1 MLDSNQR
8 PFRCQRKALPTELT
22 TPLKGVIFFLQ
33 TYVIILLLNLLVIK
47 VVQLKKNYF
56 KII

>member
-22 TPLKGVIFFLQ
+22 TPFKKVIFFFLQ
-33 TYVIILLLNLLVIK
+33 TYVIILLLNLLIIK
-47 VVQLKKNYF
+47 VVQLKKTIL
-56 KII
+56 K

>member
-22 TPLKGVIFFLQ
+22 TPFKKVIFK
-33 TYVIILLLNLLVIK
+33 TYVIILLLNLLIK
-47 VVQLKKNYF
+47 KVAQLKKTIL
-56 KII
+56 K

>member
-22 TPLKGVIFFLQ
+22 TPFKKVIFFF
-33 TYVIILLLNLLVIK
+33 TNICYYFIINLISNK
-47 VVQLKKNYF
+47 SCTTKKKLF
-56 KII
+56 

>member
-22 TPLKGVIFFLQ
+22 TLFKEVIFFLQ
-33 TYVIILLLNLLVIK
+33 IYIIIFIIK
-47 VVQLKKNYF
+47 LINNKKCTTKKNYF

>member
-22 TPLKGVIFFLQ
+22 TPFKKVIFFFK
-33 TYVIILLLNLLVIK
+33 TYVIILLLNLLIK
-47 VVQLKKNYF
+47 KVAQLKKTIL
-56 KII
+56 K

>member
-22 TPLKGVIFFLQ
+22 TPFKKVIFFLQ

-47 VVQLKKNYF
+47 VVQLKKTIL
-56 KII
+56 K